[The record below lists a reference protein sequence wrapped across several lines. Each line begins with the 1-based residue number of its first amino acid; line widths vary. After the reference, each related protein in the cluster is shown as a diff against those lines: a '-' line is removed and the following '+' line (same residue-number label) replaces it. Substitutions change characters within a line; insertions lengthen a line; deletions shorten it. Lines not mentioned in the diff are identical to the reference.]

1 MFDVSILHAS
11 AVNDVSNSKLFFQ
24 VFGKTMENMRQR
36 VNVELI
42 TSKKIALKRV
52 AKPTF
57 KRSKTI
63 RNDLVAIH
71 CAKEKLLLNRPI
83 QVGFA
88 ILELSKQHMLNFHYN
103 VWMKTFPTAKL
114 LFTG

>member
-1 MFDVSILHAS
+1 
-11 AVNDVSNSKLFFQ
+11 
-24 VFGKTMENMRQR
+24 MENMRKR

-57 KRSKTI
+57 KRWKI
-63 RNDLVAIH
+63 FCEDLVAIQ
-71 CAKEKLLLNRPI
+71 CVKERLLLNRPI

-88 ILELSKQHMLNFHYN
+88 ILDLSKAHMLDFHYN

>member
-1 MFDVSILHAS
+1 
-11 AVNDVSNSKLFFQ
+11 
-24 VFGKTMENMRQR
+24 MENMRQR

-57 KRSKTI
+57 KRWKI
-63 RNDLVAIH
+63 FREDLVAIQ

-83 QVGFA
+83 QVGFT
-88 ILELSKQHMLNFHYN
+88 ILDLSKEHMLNFHYN

>member
-1 MFDVSILHAS
+1 
-11 AVNDVSNSKLFFQ
+11 
-24 VFGKTMENMRQR
+24 MENMRKR

-42 TSKKIALKRV
+42 TEKKIALKRI

-57 KRSKTI
+57 KRWKKFHE
-63 RNDLVAIH
+63 DLVAIQ
-71 CAKEKLLLNRPI
+71 CVKEKLLLNRPI
-83 QVGFA
+83 QVGFS
-88 ILELSKQHMLNFHYN
+88 ILDLSKAHMLDFHYN

>member
-1 MFDVSILHAS
+1 
-11 AVNDVSNSKLFFQ
+11 
-24 VFGKTMENMRQR
+24 MENLRQR

-57 KRSKTI
+57 KRAKI
-63 RNDLVAIH
+63 FREDLVAIQ
-71 CAKEKLLLNRPI
+71 CAKERLLLNRPI

-88 ILELSKQHMLNFHYN
+88 ILDLSKEHMLNFHYN

>member
-1 MFDVSILHAS
+1 
-11 AVNDVSNSKLFFQ
+11 
-24 VFGKTMENMRQR
+24 MEDLRGR
-36 VNVELI
+36 VNIDLV
-42 TSKKIALKRV
+42 TSRKIALKRI

-57 KRSKTI
+57 KRSKII
-63 RNDLVAIH
+63 RDDLVAIH

>member
-1 MFDVSILHAS
+1 
-11 AVNDVSNSKLFFQ
+11 
-24 VFGKTMENMRQR
+24 MENLRQR

-42 TSKKIALKRV
+42 TSRKIALKRV
-52 AKPTF
+52 SKPTF
-57 KRSKTI
+57 KRWKI
-63 RNDLVAIH
+63 FREDLVAIQ
-71 CAKEKLLLNRPI
+71 CVKEKLLLNRPI

-88 ILELSKQHMLNFHYN
+88 ILDLSKENMLNFHYN